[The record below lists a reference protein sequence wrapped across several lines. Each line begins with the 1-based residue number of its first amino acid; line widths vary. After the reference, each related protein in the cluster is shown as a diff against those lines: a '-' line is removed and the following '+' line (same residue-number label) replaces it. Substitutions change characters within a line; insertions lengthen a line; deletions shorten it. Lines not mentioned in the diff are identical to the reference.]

1 MKICFLGDGNSIHI
15 QRWLDYFKNRGHEV
29 HLISFSMVSLE
40 GIIVHKV
47 GDVDINENGGNWR
60 YLLQV
65 KKIKSLLK
73 KINADIV
80 NAHYITSYGLIAAL
94 SGAKNLV
101 LSAWGSDILVTP
113 KKNIVYKILTKFALN
128 RSKLIT
134 SDSDIMTEEIIKMTK
149 VKAITVPMGVEE
161 NLLQLKRSE
170 DDGIKILSLRT
181 VNKNSNIDLIVKAFH
196 KLSEVEKDKNIKL
209 IITNSGSEMDNI
221 KKMIEDMHLQK
232 MVEIKGFVSRDE
244 ILELLTTS
252 QLFVSVLTSD
262 STSVTLLEAMATGV
276 FPIVSNI
283 PANKQWIENGKNG
296 LIVENFNE
304 EDLFNALMDAI
315 KNLRLR
321 EEAALLNKRIIN
333 ERALWENNMGLVEK
347 EMEEIL

>member
-15 QRWLDYFKNRGHEV
+15 QRWLDFFKNRGHEV
-29 HLISFSMVSLE
+29 HLISFSEVSIE
-40 GIIVHKV
+40 GIFVHKV

-60 YLLQV
+60 YLL
-65 KKIKSLLK
+65 KIKRIKSLLK
-73 KINADIV
+73 NINADIV

-94 SGAKNLV
+94 AGAKNLI

-161 NLLQLKRSE
+161 SLLHLKRKE
-170 DDGIKILSLRT
+170 EVDIKILSLRT
-181 VNKNSNIDLIVKAFH
+181 VNKNSNIDLIVKSFH
-196 KLSEVEKDKNIKL
+196 KLCKIENDKNIKL

-221 KKMIEDMHLQK
+221 KKMIEDMKLQER
-232 MVEIKGFVSRDE
+232 VEIRGFVSREE
-244 ILELLTTS
+244 ILDLLNTS
-252 QLFVSVLTSD
+252 QIFISILTSD

-283 PANKQWIENGKNG
+283 PANRQWIESGKNG
-296 LIVENFNE
+296 LVVESFKE
-304 EDLFNALMDAI
+304 EDLLNALKAAI
-315 KNLRLR
+315 ENPRLR
-321 EEAALLNKRIIN
+321 EEGALVNKRIIK

-347 EMEEIL
+347 EMEEIA

>member
-15 QRWLDYFKNRGHEV
+15 QRWLDYFKNKGHEV
-29 HLISFSMVSLE
+29 HLISFSHVSLD
-40 GIIVHKV
+40 GIFVHKV

-60 YLLQV
+60 YLLQI

-73 KINADIV
+73 EINADIV
-80 NAHYITSYGLIAAL
+80 NAHYITSYGLIGAL
-94 SGAKNLV
+94 TGAKNLI

-113 KKNIVYKILTKFALN
+113 KKNIVYKALTKFALN

-149 VKAITVPMGVEE
+149 VKTITVPMGVEE
-161 NLLQLKRSE
+161 NLLHLKRKEEE
-170 DDGIKILSLRT
+170 DIKILSLRT

-196 KLSEVEKDKNIKL
+196 KLSEIENDKNIKL
-209 IITNSGSEMDNI
+209 IITNSGSEMGNI
-221 KKMIEDMHLQK
+221 KKMIKDMKLQNR
-232 MVEIKGFVSRDE
+232 VEIKGFVSREE

-252 QLFVSVLTSD
+252 QIFISVLTSD

-283 PANKQWIENGKNG
+283 PANRQWIENGKNG
-296 LIVENFNE
+296 LVIESFKE
-304 EDLFNALMDAI
+304 EDLFNALRAAI
-315 KNLRLR
+315 KNSSLS
-321 EEAALLNKRIIN
+321 EEAVQVNKKIIK
-333 ERALWENNMGLVEK
+333 ERALWENNMRLVEK
-347 EMEEIL
+347 EMEEIV

>member
-29 HLISFSMVSLE
+29 HLISFSVVSLE
-40 GIIVHKV
+40 GIFVHKI

-60 YLLQV
+60 YLLQI

-73 KINADIV
+73 EINADIV

-94 SGAKNLV
+94 SGSKNLV

-149 VKAITVPMGVEE
+149 VKTITVPMGVEE
-161 NLLQLKRSE
+161 KLLHLKRSE
-170 DDGIKILSLRT
+170 NGIKILSLRT

-196 KLSEVEKDKNIKL
+196 KLSEIEKDINIKL
-209 IITNSGSEMDNI
+209 IITNSGSEMNNI
-221 KKMIEDMHLQK
+221 KKMIEDMDLQEK
-232 MVEIKGFVSRDE
+232 VEIKGFVSRE
-244 ILELLTTS
+244 KILELLTTS
-252 QLFVSVLTSD
+252 QIFVSVLTSD

-276 FPIVSNI
+276 FPIVSNL

-296 LIVENFNE
+296 LVIE
-304 EDLFNALMDAI
+304 EFKEEELFNALRSAI
-315 KNLRLR
+315 KNSDLRV
-321 EEAALLNKRIIN
+321 EAAEVNKIIIK